1 MSVPSIIV
9 DSLPETLT
17 LTSNTRQSEMS
28 DESDSSDGE
37 CFKALPDD
45 TIEAIGSTASAIRK
59 VIRENEET
67 TNVVKYIRFTNV
79 PPAIAENFSL
89 RNTRQMFNH
98 STRCMIIKLVT
109 KPHDLASRHLNVEV
123 MYVLQ
128 EMGLHR
134 SISMTGTHGVR
145 GRYCEKQADESW
157 LPRQPILGRSTKW
170 PTVTVEMGVSESY
183 RKLKADAEWWL
194 TNSRGDVKLVIIVS
208 VNRKTPQIKFET
220 VTLTPATLRLQRPRD
235 VPTIRQSI
243 TTSRDPK
250 RPDATIT
257 VSPLVPLTIQFEEL
271 FCRQPVPPEHNIDL
285 SPDQLREISGQVWD
299 HQVF

>member
-1 MSVPSIIV
+1 M
-9 DSLPETLT
+9 DSLPENLT
-17 LTSNTRQSEMS
+17 LTSKTRHSEMS
-28 DESDSSDGE
+28 DESDCSDSE
-37 CFKALPDD
+37 CFEALPDD

-59 VIRENEET
+59 VIRENEEIT
-67 TNVVKYIRFTNV
+67 DIVKYIRFTNV
-79 PPAIAENFSL
+79 PPAIAEKLSL

-109 KPHDLASRHLNVEV
+109 KAHDLASRHLNGEV

-134 SISMTGTHGVR
+134 SISMAGTHNVR

-157 LPRQPILGRSTKW
+157 LPRQPIPGRGTKW
-170 PTVTVEMGVSESY
+170 PTVTLEVGVSESY
-183 RKLKADAEWWL
+183 PKLKADAEWWL
-194 TNSRGDVKLVIIVS
+194 TNSRGDVRLVIIVS
-208 VNRKTPQIKFET
+208 VDRKTPKIKFET
-220 VTLTPATLRLQRPRD
+220 VTLNPANLRLQRPRY

-243 TTSRDPK
+243 TTSRDPN

-257 VSPLVPLTIQFEEL
+257 VSPSVPLTIQFEEL

-285 SPDQLREISGQVWD
+285 SPNQLREISGQVWD
-299 HQVF
+299 HQDF